1 MTSSTTSP
9 TTSIQLFT
17 IREHLDRDPDEALG
31 RLADIGYTTVEP
43 YDFVRRAGEL
53 AAALGRHGLTAPT
66 GHAFLA
72 SPSFIAPDG
81 SGTAIPA
88 PSHDEVFA
96 AARELGMSIV
106 IDPYTDPERWSTRE
120 QIEET
125 ADRLNAAAATAATHG
140 LRVGYHNHAHE
151 LDRDIDGRRGLEIL
165 ADALDPEVALE
176 VDLYWAARAGVDVV
190 ALIGRLGD
198 RVRAVH
204 VKDGSLDP
212 ELVAAYPPADQVPAG
227 RGAVPLGAAIDAAS
241 ALEFAVVEYDAY
253 DGDLYDGLAQSR
265 EFLAARSAR

>member
-1 MTSSTTSP
+1 MTSMTISL
-9 TTSIQLFT
+9 QLFT
-17 IREHLDRDPDEALG
+17 IREHLEREPDEALG
-31 RLADIGYTTVEP
+31 RLAQLGYTTVEP
-43 YDFVRRAGEL
+43 YDFVRRADEL
-53 AAALGRHGLTAPT
+53 AVALERHGLAAPT

-81 SGTAIPA
+81 SGTETPT
-88 PSHDEVFA
+88 PSHDEVFEA
-96 AARELGMSIV
+96 ANRLGMSIV
-106 IDPYTDPERWSTRE
+106 IDPYTDPQRWSSRE

-125 ADRLNAAAATAATHG
+125 AERLNAAASTAASHG

-176 VDLYWAARAGVDVV
+176 VDLYWAARAGVDVP
-190 ALIGRLGD
+190 ALVKRLGG

-212 ELVAAYPPADQVPAG
+212 ALVVAYPPADQVPAG
-227 RGAVPLGAAIDAAS
+227 QGAVPLAAALDAAS
-241 ALEFAVVEYDAY
+241 DLEFAVVEFDAFG
-253 DGDLYDGLAQSR
+253 GDLYEALGRSR
-265 EFLAARSAR
+265 EFLAARSVA